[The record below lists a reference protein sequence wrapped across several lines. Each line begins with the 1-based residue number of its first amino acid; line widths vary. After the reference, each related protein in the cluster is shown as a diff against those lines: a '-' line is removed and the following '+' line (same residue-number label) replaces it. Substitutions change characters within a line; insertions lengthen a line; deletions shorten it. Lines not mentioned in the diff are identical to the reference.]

1 MPAPF
6 TIAVVAYGPSSGP
19 WLRSWIEAF
28 RRSGTTL
35 PLVVLTDEEDPPP
48 AWSVPEDLSV
58 IPCPCPRS
66 RRVGWIKAH
75 AFHLV
80 GGPVAVF
87 ELDALPVG
95 SLDDIART
103 PGPVAMAQA
112 WRPVHWPHFL
122 DATQR
127 NYGVIVVRIP
137 EFSRRYLEGLAT
149 LMERLPGCEQLRFA
163 DELAA
168 SRAWELSAG
177 VDLPVRWNWSHHLG
191 RPPGWVSVVHYD
203 GTHKA
208 WSKAAP

>member
-6 TIAVVAYGPSSGP
+6 TLAVVAYGPSSGA
-19 WLRSWIEAF
+19 WLKSWLESSQRSQ
-28 RRSGTTL
+28 TTL
-35 PLVVLTDEEDPPP
+35 PLVVITDPEDPPP
-48 AWSVPEDLSV
+48 AWAVPVNVSVLE
-58 IPCPCPRS
+58 CPCPRT

-75 AFHLV
+75 AYHIV

-95 SLDDIART
+95 SLDDIAKT
-103 PGPVAMAQA
+103 PGAVAMAQA
-112 WRPVHWPHFL
+112 WRPVYWPSFL
-122 DATQR
+122 DGTQR
-127 NYGVIVVRIP
+127 NYGVTVIRTP
-137 EFSRRYLEGLAT
+137 EFSGRYVRSVGT

-168 SRAWELSAG
+168 SRAWELNAG
-177 VDLPVRWNWSHHLG
+177 ADLPVRWNWSHHLG

-203 GTHKA
+203 GSEKA